1 MTAAM
6 DLEAEYNNRARV
18 PEHPAILEGWARD
31 AAAYRAARRDSAELD
46 LAYGPGE
53 RERLDL
59 FWPEA
64 AGATRDAP
72 IALFIHGGYW
82 QALDRSW
89 VSHCA
94 RGLNARGVAVAI
106 PSYDLCPAVTVA
118 HILDQMRAAAA
129 FLHRRHGRRLL
140 AAGHS
145 AGGHLAAMLMA
156 TDWRPLAPALP
167 ADLVPAGLPISGLF
181 ELEPLL
187 PTTIARALR
196 LDAAEARALSPR
208 WLPAPRSGDTATML
222 HAVVGGAES
231 TEFIRQTRDFAAA
244 WGGSWEAL
252 PGANHFTVLAP
263 LSDPASALVARAAAM
278 AARLAG

>member
-1 MTAAM
+1 M

-18 PEHPAILEGWARD
+18 PDHPAILEGWARD
-31 AAAYRAARRDSAELD
+31 AAAYRAAHSDAELG

-59 FWPEA
+59 FWPEGV
-64 AGATRDAP
+64 AGRDAP

-94 RGLNARGVAVAI
+94 RGLNARGVAVAV
-106 PSYDLCPAVTVA
+106 PSYDLCPATTVA
-118 HILDQMRAAAA
+118 RIVDQMRAAAI
-129 FLHRRHGRRLL
+129 FLHGRHGRRLL
-140 AAGHS
+140 ATGHS

-156 TDWRPLAPALP
+156 TDWRALDPALP
-167 ADLVPAGLPISGLF
+167 ADLVPAGLPISGVF

-187 PTTIARALR
+187 PTTIARALG
-196 LDAAEARALSPR
+196 LDAAAARALSPR
-208 WLPAPRSGDTATML
+208 RLPRPRGAVAL
-222 HAVVGGAES
+222 HAVVGAAES
-231 TEFIRQTRDFAAA
+231 AEFIRQTRDFTAA

-263 LSDPASALVARAAAM
+263 LSDPASPLVARAAAM
-278 AARLAG
+278 AERLAG